1 MTMELLVPLGG
12 VLLFFTMSIIFLQG
26 KGAVLIAGY
35 NSMSPEEKT
44 KYDEVA
50 LCKATGK
57 LMLAIAFS
65 MALIFTGELFQL
77 DGLIIAGISL
87 MIAIILGGV
96 IYMNTGNRY
105 ELQKSEKEVNKET
118 VEQQEQRN
126 P

>member
-1 MTMELLVPLGG
+1 MEILVPLGG

-26 KGAVLIAGY
+26 KGAILIAGY
-35 NSMSPEEKT
+35 NTMSSEEKT

-65 MALIFTGELFQL
+65 MVLIFMGELFQL
-77 DGLIIAGISL
+77 GELIIAGISL
-87 MIAIILGGV
+87 MIAIILSGV

-105 ELQKSEKEVNKET
+105 EVQKSEIEINKET
-118 VEQQEQRN
+118 DQ
-126 P
+126 

>member
-1 MTMELLVPLGG
+1 MTMELLIPLGG

-35 NSMSPEEKT
+35 NTMSAEEKT
-44 KYDEVA
+44 KYDEAA

-57 LMLAIAFS
+57 LMLGITFS
-65 MALIFTGELFQL
+65 MLLIFMGELLQL
-77 DGLIIAGISL
+77 AGLIVAGISL

-118 VEQQEQRN
+118 EQQQD
-126 P
+126 

>member
-1 MTMELLVPLGG
+1 MTMELLIPLGG

-35 NSMSPEEKT
+35 NTTSAEEKT
-44 KYDEVA
+44 KYDEAA

-57 LMLAIAFS
+57 LMLGITFS
-65 MALIFTGELFQL
+65 MLLIFMGELLQL
-77 DGLIIAGISL
+77 AGLIVAGISL

-118 VEQQEQRN
+118 GQQQD
-126 P
+126 